1 MSMMSEPQSD
11 SFTKRKINGIE
22 LNVRD
27 QGRGEPTLLFLH
39 YWGGSSRTWD
49 QVVDSLKTDFRCVA
63 YDHRGWGESDKPETG
78 YSVHDL
84 ANDAEALI
92 QTLGLTRYVLI
103 GHSMGGKVAQ
113 LLATKR
119 PGGLEALILVA
130 PAPPTPMNVPEAQRK
145 QMIQAYQYREA
156 VKFLIKNILTAVPLP
171 DQTRQQIVE
180 DTLKGGIA
188 AKRAWPEKGMLEDI
202 SREVAD
208 ISVPTLV
215 LAGEKDQV
223 EKIDSLERALIPNIP
238 AARMTVIPETG
249 HLSPLEVPDKIARE
263 IRTFLA
269 QGVVDGG

>member
-1 MSMMSEPQSD
+1 MSKSQSD
-11 SFTKRKINGIE
+11 SFTKQKLNGIE

-27 QGRGEPTLLFLH
+27 EGTREPSLLFLH

-49 QVVDSLKTDFRCVA
+49 PVFNRLKIDFRCVA

-78 YSVHDL
+78 YRVHDL

-113 LLATKR
+113 LLAARR
-119 PGGLEALILVA
+119 PGGLEGLILVA

-156 VKFLIKNILTAVPLP
+156 VKFLIKNILTAVPLS
-171 DQTRQQIVE
+171 DQIRQQIVE

-188 AKRAWPEKGMLEDI
+188 AKHAWPEKGMLEDI

-208 ISVPTLV
+208 ITVPTLV
-215 LAGEKDQV
+215 LAGENDQV
-223 EKIDSLERALIPNIP
+223 EKIDSLERALVPNIP

-249 HLSPLEVPDKIARE
+249 HLSPLEVPDKIASE
-263 IRTFLA
+263 IRTFLR
-269 QGVVDGG
+269 G